1 MEVPEKTHSG
11 NLNRSKVVAQ
21 PDAGARQMAGKTCN
35 ADSAITDAKKYKPE
49 AVRQVDPNANK
60 GVVAKCVEQQGGTQN
75 NPKRRTDNV
84 WGGPTV
90 KGTGKE
96 N

>member
-1 MEVPEKTHSG
+1 MEFPDKTHSG

-21 PDAGARQMAGKTCN
+21 PSAGARPMAGKTCN
-35 ADSAITDAKKYKPE
+35 PDSAITDAKKYTPE

-60 GVVAKCVEQQGGTQN
+60 GLVAKCVEQQGGTEN
-75 NPKRRTDNV
+75 NPKKRTAAV
-84 WGGPTV
+84 WGGAT
-90 KGTGKE
+90 KNAEE